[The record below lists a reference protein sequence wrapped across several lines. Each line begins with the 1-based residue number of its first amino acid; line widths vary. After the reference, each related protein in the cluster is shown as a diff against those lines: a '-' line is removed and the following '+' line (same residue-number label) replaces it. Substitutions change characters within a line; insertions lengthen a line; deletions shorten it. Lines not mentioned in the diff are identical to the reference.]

1 MKSLPPSVS
10 LLVVLVLVGA
20 AMFASIR
27 QAKEAH
33 AQEAEA
39 AKSQKAASA
48 ANPTPAT
55 KTEPVEA
62 DAHEFMEYY
71 FEPTYKRLKLSMAA
85 EPADKSAWKGI
96 KSDALILAEG
106 GNLLLDRT
114 PAEDGEAWNKYSV
127 ATRELAA
134 QLYQAAK
141 AKDYQAGKL
150 AYYEM
155 LFKCNAC
162 HHKFNG
168 GEPELTP

>member
-1 MKSLPPSVS
+1 MKSLPLSVS
-10 LLVVLVLVGA
+10 LFVVLALMGVAILV
-20 AMFASIR
+20 SSQ
-27 QAKEAH
+27 QAQVAH
-33 AQEAEA
+33 AQRAEA
-39 AKSQKAASA
+39 AKAEKAAA
-48 ANPTPAT
+48 AKTAT
-55 KTEPVEA
+55 AVKTTPVEA

-71 FEPTYKRLKLSMAA
+71 FEPTYKRLKVSMAA
-85 EPADKSAWKGI
+85 EPTDKSTWKGI

-114 PAEDGEAWNKYSV
+114 PSEDGEAWNKYSV

-141 AKDYQAGKL
+141 AKDYKAGKL